1 MNVNTILED
10 MQKRVSQLLSQSPA
24 KDLEQ
29 NLKLLLRQGFNR
41 LDLATR
47 EELELQRELLSRA
60 RLQLTEL
67 EARVA
72 ALEKKPGPS
81 D

>member
-72 ALEKKPGPS
+72 TLEKNPGPR

>member
-72 ALEKKPGPS
+72 ALEKKPGAS